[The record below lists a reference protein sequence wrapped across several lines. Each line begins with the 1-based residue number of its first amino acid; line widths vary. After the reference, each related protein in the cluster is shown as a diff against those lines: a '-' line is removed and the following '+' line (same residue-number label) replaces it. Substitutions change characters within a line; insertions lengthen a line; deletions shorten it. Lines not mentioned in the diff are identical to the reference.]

1 LKWRD
6 FFNSLTNQQSSEL
19 IRFFFLQA
27 LTDIVKTK
35 FQDSQNSRGLD
46 ISERCAFVQASI
58 DFLLHS
64 PEAVL
69 AQPYF
74 RSKYA

>member
-1 LKWRD
+1 MTLCNEFVQKEYLKWRN
-6 FFNSLTNQQSSEL
+6 FFSSLGNLQSSEL

-35 FQDSQNSRGLD
+35 FEDSKNSRALD

-58 DFLLHS
+58 DFLLQN
-64 PEAVL
+64 P
-69 AQPYF
+69 
-74 RSKYA
+74 